1 MCYVAGMEA
10 VSIRE
15 LSGNASAVI
24 RRVSGGETVQVTSH
38 GTVVAVIMP
47 VGQRERAHAALVS
60 AGVLTGGSGNL
71 AAILTPGPISLR
83 GGQRRAAEVLAE
95 LRDEDDR

>member
-1 MCYVAGMEA
+1 MWYADAMEA

-15 LSGNASAVI
+15 LSGNTSAVI
-24 RRVSGGETVQVTSH
+24 RRVNGGETVQVTSH
-38 GTVVAVIMP
+38 GSVVAVIMP

-60 AGVLTGGSGNL
+60 AGVLTGGGGNL
-71 AAILTPGPISLR
+71 GAILTSAPISPPK
-83 GGQRRAAEVLAE
+83 GQRRAADVLSE

>member
-1 MCYVAGMEA
+1 MGV

-15 LSGNASAVI
+15 LSNNASAVI
-24 RRVSGGETVQVTSH
+24 RRVNGGETVQVTSH
-38 GTVVAVIMP
+38 GAVVAVIMP
-47 VGQRERAHAALVS
+47 VSQRERAQAALVS

-71 AAILTPGPISLR
+71 GAILGAEPLVLDPR
-83 GGQRRAAEVLAE
+83 QRRAADVLAD

>member
-1 MCYVAGMEA
+1 VST

-15 LSGNASAVI
+15 LSNHVSAVI

-47 VGQRERAHAALVS
+47 VDQRERAHAALVS

-71 AAILTPGPISLR
+71 GAILGPGPVSLAP
-83 GGQRRAAEVLAE
+83 GQPRAADVLAD

>member
-1 MCYVAGMEA
+1 MCYVDAMEA

-15 LSGNASAVI
+15 LAGNVSAVI
-24 RRVSGGETVQVTSH
+24 RRVNGGETIQVTSH
-38 GTVVAVIMP
+38 GAVVAVIMP
-47 VGQRERAHAALVS
+47 VSQRERAHAALVS

-71 AAILTPGPISLR
+71 GAVLASAPVKLR
-83 GGQRRAAEVLAE
+83 EGSSRAADVLAQ

>member
-1 MCYVAGMEA
+1 MEA

-24 RRVSGGETVQVTSH
+24 RRVNGGETVQVTSH
-38 GTVVAVIMP
+38 GQVVAVIMP
-47 VGQRERAHAALVS
+47 VGQRERALAALVS

-71 AAILTPGPISLR
+71 GTILAPGPISLP
-83 GGQRRAAEVLAE
+83 GGQPRAADVLAA

>member
-1 MCYVAGMEA
+1 MDA

-24 RRVSGGETVQVTSH
+24 RRVNGGETVQVTNH

-60 AGVLTGGSGNL
+60 AGVLTGGSGSLTAIL
-71 AAILTPGPISLR
+71 AAEPVSPHPGGP
-83 GGQRRAAEVLAE
+83 AAADVLAE

>member
-1 MCYVAGMEA
+1 MCYTSSVEA

-15 LSGNASAVI
+15 LSNNASAVI
-24 RRVSGGETVQVTSH
+24 KRVNGGETVQVTSH
-38 GTVVAVIMP
+38 GAVVAVIMP
-47 VGQRERAHAALVS
+47 VSQRERAHAALVS

-71 AAILTPGPISLR
+71 GAIL
-83 GGQRRAAEVLAE
+83 AAEPIQHGEGAPHAADVLEA

>member
-1 MCYVAGMEA
+1 MEP

-15 LSGNASAVI
+15 LSTNASAVI
-24 RRVSGGETVQVTSH
+24 RRVNGGETVQVTSH

-47 VGQRERAHAALVS
+47 VSQRERAHAALVS

-71 AAILTPGPISLR
+71 GAILSAGPVTVPE
-83 GGQRRAAEVLAE
+83 GKPRAADLLAE

>member
-1 MCYVAGMEA
+1 MSA
-10 VSIRE
+10 VSVRE
-15 LSGNASAVI
+15 LSSNASAVI
-24 RRVSGGETVQVTSH
+24 RRVNGGETIQVTSH

-47 VGQRERAHAALVS
+47 VSQRERAHAALVS

-71 AAILTPGPISLR
+71 GAILASGAITLHE
-83 GGQRRAAEVLAE
+83 GQGRAADVLAD

>member
-1 MCYVAGMEA
+1 MWYAAAMEA

-15 LSGNASAVI
+15 LSNNASAVI
-24 RRVSGGETVQVTSH
+24 RRVNGGETVQVTSH

-47 VGQRERAHAALVS
+47 VSQRERAHAALVS

-71 AAILTPGPISLR
+71 GAILASGPISLR
-83 GGQRRAAEVLAE
+83 AGQPRAADVLE
-95 LRDEDDR
+95 RLRDEEDR

>member
-1 MCYVAGMEA
+1 MEA

-24 RRVSGGETVQVTSH
+24 RRVNGGETVQVTSH

-71 AAILTPGPISLR
+71 NAILAPGPVSLR
-83 GGQRRAAEVLAE
+83 EGQPRAADVLAE

>member
-1 MCYVAGMEA
+1 MTA

-24 RRVSGGETVQVTSH
+24 RRVNGGETVQVTSH
-38 GTVVAVIMP
+38 GAVVAVIMP

-71 AAILTPGPISLR
+71 GAMLSSEPVAPPE
-83 GGQRRAAEVLAE
+83 GGRRAADVLAE

>member
-1 MCYVAGMEA
+1 MSA

-15 LSGNASAVI
+15 LSSNASAVI
-24 RRVSGGETVQVTSH
+24 RRVNGGETVQVTSH
-38 GTVVAVIMP
+38 GAVVAVIMP

-60 AGVLTGGSGNL
+60 AGVLTGGSGSL
-71 AAILTPGPISLR
+71 GAILGAEPVALPADR
-83 GGQRRAAEVLAE
+83 PRAADVLAR

>member
-1 MCYVAGMEA
+1 MDA

-15 LSGNASAVI
+15 PSSNASAAI
-24 RRVSGGETVQVTSH
+24 RWVNDGETVQVTGH
-38 GTVVAVIMP
+38 GSVVAAIMP

-71 AAILTPGPISLR
+71 GAILAADPISLPA
-83 GGQRRAAEVLAE
+83 GQRRAADVLAE

>member
-1 MCYVAGMEA
+1 MNA

-15 LSGNASAVI
+15 LSNHVSAII
-24 RRVSGGETVQVTSH
+24 RRVSGGETIQVTSH

-47 VGQRERAHAALVS
+47 VGQRERAYAALVS
-60 AGVLTGGSGNL
+60 AGVLTGGHGNVG
-71 AAILTPGPISLR
+71 AILEPGPISLPPGR
-83 GGQRRAAEVLAE
+83 PAAADVLAG

>member
-1 MCYVAGMEA
+1 MCYAAAMEA

-24 RRVSGGETVQVTSH
+24 RRVNGGETVQVTSH

-71 AAILTPGPISLR
+71 TAILAPGPISLR
-83 GGQRRAAEVLAE
+83 KGQRRAADALAE

>member
-1 MCYVAGMEA
+1 MEA

-15 LSGNASAVI
+15 LSSNASAVI
-24 RRVSGGETVQVTSH
+24 RRVNGGETVQVTSH

-47 VGQRERAHAALVS
+47 VSQRERAQAALVS

-71 AAILTPGPISLR
+71 GPIL
-83 GGQRRAAEVLAE
+83 GAEPLVLDPGQRPAADVLAE
-95 LRDEDDR
+95 LRDEDDP

>member
-1 MCYVAGMEA
+1 VLIVST

-15 LSGNASAVI
+15 LSNHVSAVI

-38 GTVVAVIMP
+38 GRVVAVITP
-47 VGQRERAHAALVS
+47 VGQRERAYAALVS

-71 AAILTPGPISLR
+71 GAILEPGPVSPPPGR
-83 GGQRRAAEVLAE
+83 PHAADVLAD
-95 LRDEDDR
+95 LRDQEDR

>member
-1 MCYVAGMEA
+1 MSV

-15 LSGNASAVI
+15 LSSNASAVI
-24 RRVSGGETVQVTSH
+24 RRVNGGETIQVTSH

-47 VGQRERAHAALVS
+47 VSQRERAHAALVS
-60 AGVLTGGSGNL
+60 AGVLTGGSGSL
-71 AAILTPGPISLR
+71 GAILASGSITLR
-83 GGQRRAAEVLAE
+83 GGQRRAADVLAE

>member
-1 MCYVAGMEA
+1 MST

-15 LSGNASAVI
+15 LSSNASAVI
-24 RRVSGGETVQVTSH
+24 RRVNNGETIQVTSH
-38 GTVVAVIMP
+38 GAVVAVIMP
-47 VGQRERAHAALVS
+47 VGQRERAQAALVS

-71 AAILTPGPISLR
+71 AAVLSAAPIALRPDGP
-83 GGQRRAAEVLAE
+83 RAADALAE

>member
-1 MCYVAGMEA
+1 MEA

-15 LSGNASAVI
+15 LSNHASAVI
-24 RRVSGGETVQVTSH
+24 KRVNGGETVQVTSH
-38 GTVVAVIMP
+38 GAVVAVIMP
-47 VGQRERAHAALVS
+47 VSRRERAHAALVS

-71 AAILTPGPISLR
+71 GAILAAGPIARGEGTLR
-83 GGQRRAAEVLAE
+83 VADLLDE